1 VLLATLSHLVPLV
14 PLAWLSLQELLAL
27 QVPHHLPTPLQ
38 LTLVL
43 LLATLLVSL
52 VSLPLLPLSSLS
64 SKQPEYL
71 SSLPPS
77 HENTRL

>member
-1 VLLATLSHLVPLV
+1 MATGAVGYAQPSG
-14 PLAWLSLQELLAL
+14 AAGASGMAL